1 MKSGNMMTCP
11 IDVSYKPPER
21 KVEIQAKDQNKKRD
35 LKMKDIFMTSSRKY

>member
-21 KVEIQAKDQNKKRD
+21 KVEIQAKDPKKKVVR
-35 LKMKDIFMTSSRKY
+35 MKDIFMKRPTRGF